1 MAQNCSVVWT
11 GKGGDFMASGEK
23 LTKFAIKAVLKDLQS
38 REHFKTL
45 AELKESLEEEL
56 REEGFEISGEDR
68 EKIAAIVEEDGYT
81 GRFAIDDV
89 IMKKLKNKKYWPV
102 VSIAVAI
109 LVFIISSAVG
119 GLIEFYVQKPLSREK
134 SQDPAPTVIAA
145 VFQIPEKIYGE
156 KLEFTVNIQ
165 NLQKSEALSDLVLFA
180 SADESVTKIP
190 VGPLDPTAHKKIKGI
205 LNLKDIRKARIT
217 FNAYI
222 ISSKVSFVAE
232 PVEIEK
238 SSVVAANMG
247 KGNTA
252 GNTGSLV
259 AMKEREVAM
268 ASKLDTSGT
277 KYSLPSASS
286 SQKVTTA
293 QPNHPGGG
301 SAQGPHGNA
310 AGSQE
315 NAAGLQG
322 TAAETSPFKNITVKE
337 MNSDRLVEASIE
349 ALKNLKPGEA
359 SYESRRGMLTV
370 LAESGNQ
377 KAALFLKTFGK

>member
-1 MAQNCSVVWT
+1 
-11 GKGGDFMASGEK
+11 MASGEK
-23 LTKFAIKAVLKDLQS
+23 LTKFAIKAVLKDLQA

-45 AELKESLEEEL
+45 AELKDSLEKEL
-56 REEGFEISGEDR
+56 REEGFEIIGEDR

-81 GRFAIDDV
+81 GRFAIDDL
-89 IMKKLKNKKYWPV
+89 IMKKLKNKKYWPI

-134 SQDPAPTVIAA
+134 SQDPASTVIAA

-180 SADESVTKIP
+180 SADDRVTKIS
-190 VGPLDPTAHKKIKGI
+190 VGPLDPAAHKKIKGI
-205 LNLKDIRKARIT
+205 LNLKDIRKARVT

-238 SSVVAANMG
+238 SSVVAADMG
-247 KGNTA
+247 EGNTA
-252 GNTGSLV
+252 GNTGNLV
-259 AMKEREVAM
+259 AVKEREVAM
-268 ASKLDTSGT
+268 ASKLDTSAT
-277 KYSLPSASS
+277 KGSLPSASS
-286 SQKVTTA
+286 SHKAIAAQSSLTA
-293 QPNHPGGG
+293 SG
-301 SAQGPHGNA
+301 SAQGPQGKA
-310 AGSQE
+310 AGPQVS
-315 NAAGLQG
+315 AATPQSTAATAQG
-322 TAAETSPFKNITVKE
+322 TAAETSPFKNITAKE

-349 ALKNLKPGEA
+349 ALKNLRPGEA
-359 SYESRRGMLTV
+359 SYESRRGILTV

-377 KAALFLKTFGK
+377 KAALFLRTLGK

>member
-1 MAQNCSVVWT
+1 
-11 GKGGDFMASGEK
+11 MASGEK
-23 LTKFAIKAVLKDLQS
+23 LTKFAIKTVLKDLQS
-38 REHFKTL
+38 VRHFKSL
-45 AELKESLEEEL
+45 AELKDGLEEEL
-56 REEGFEISGEDR
+56 REEGFELSGEDR
-68 EKIAAIVEEDGYT
+68 EKIAAIVEENGYT

-119 GLIEFYVQKPLSREK
+119 GLIEYYVQKPLSREK
-134 SQDPAPTVIAA
+134 IQAPAPTVIAA

-190 VGPLDPTAHKKIKGI
+190 VGPLDPTAQKKIKGI
-205 LNLKDIRKARIT
+205 LNLKAIRKARVT

-238 SSVVAANMG
+238 SSVVAADMG

-252 GNTGSLV
+252 GNTGNLV

-268 ASKLDTSGT
+268 ASKLEASGT
-277 KYSLPSASS
+277 NGNLPSASS
-286 SQKVTTA
+286 SQKA
-293 QPNHPGGG
+293 IAEQSNLPASG
-301 SAQGPHGNA
+301 SAQGLQGNA
-310 AGSQE
+310 AGSQDT
-315 NAAGLQG
+315 AAGPQV
-322 TAAETSPFKNITVKE
+322 TAAETSPFKNIAVKE

-349 ALKNLKPGEA
+349 ALKNLKPGDA
-359 SYESRRGMLTV
+359 SYKSRCGMLTV

-377 KAALFLKTFGK
+377 KAALFLKTIEK

>member
-1 MAQNCSVVWT
+1 
-11 GKGGDFMASGEK
+11 MASGEK
-23 LTKFAIKAVLKDLQS
+23 LTKFAIKTVLKDLQS
-38 REHFKTL
+38 VRHFKTL
-45 AELKESLEEEL
+45 AELKDGLEEEL
-56 REEGFEISGEDR
+56 REEGFELSGEDR
-68 EKIAAIVEEDGYT
+68 EKIAAIVDENGYT

-89 IMKKLKNKKYWPV
+89 IMKKLKNKKYWPA

-109 LVFIISSAVG
+109 IIFIVSSAVG
-119 GLIEFYVQKPLSREK
+119 GLIEYYVQKPLSREK
-134 SQDPAPTVIAA
+134 IQDPDPTVIAA

-165 NLQKSEALSDLVLFA
+165 NLQKSEALNDLILFA
-180 SADESVTKIP
+180 SADDSVTRIP
-190 VGPLDPTAHKKIKGI
+190 VGHLDPTAHKKIKGI
-205 LNLKDIRKARIT
+205 LNLKGIRKNRVT

-238 SSVVAANMG
+238 SSVVAADMG

-268 ASKLDTSGT
+268 SSKLEACGT
-277 KYSLPSASS
+277 NGSLPSASS
-286 SQKVTTA
+286 SQKAIAA
-293 QPNHPGGG
+293 QSNHPASG
-301 SAQGPHGNA
+301 SAQGLQDTA
-310 AGSQE
+310 AVP
-315 NAAGLQG
+315 QG
-322 TAAETSPFKNITVKE
+322 TAAETSSFKNIAAKE

-349 ALKNLKPGEA
+349 ALKNLKPGDA

-370 LAESGNQ
+370 LAETGNQ
-377 KAALFLKTFGK
+377 KAALFLKTLGK